1 MGAVRRRGWRDAG
14 CGPGTG
20 ARERVHRPQGA
31 AAQICG
37 LHVRHGHRQQVH
49 RRARAPGGVLSGAL
63 DNLAAAVF
71 GARSWC
77 TPPCS
82 ACRRWR
88 ASCARGAGRRA
99 SSSGSDAP
107 APAAGVPMSA
117 RYYRPP
123 RACRCLRSSRASRT
137 CGGPCGPSRPRG
149 GGSRIAMC
157 ARVAALRTPPAR
169 AAGCR
174 AGKKKRPRVNNTLV
188 STHLTTVGPSRAFAR
203 SR

>member
-1 MGAVRRRGWRDAG
+1 MQVADQVQERESEFTGLKGQLLRYAG
-14 CGPGTG
+14 CTYVTVIVSRFIDGL
-20 ARERVHRPQGA
+20 APQAG
-31 AAQICG
+31 CCP
-37 LHVRHGHRQQVH
+37 VRWTTWPPRS
-49 RRARAPGGVLSGAL
+49 SGR
-63 DNLAAAVF
+63 
-71 GARSWC
+71 RSWC

-88 ASCARGAGRRA
+88 ASCARSARGAGRRA
-99 SSSGSDAP
+99 SSSGSGAP

-123 RACRCLRSSRASRT
+123 RACRRLRSSRASRT
-137 CGGPCGPSRPRG
+137 CGGPCCPSRPRG

-174 AGKKKRPRVNNTLV
+174 AGKKKRPR
-188 STHLTTVGPSRAFAR
+188 S
-203 SR
+203 